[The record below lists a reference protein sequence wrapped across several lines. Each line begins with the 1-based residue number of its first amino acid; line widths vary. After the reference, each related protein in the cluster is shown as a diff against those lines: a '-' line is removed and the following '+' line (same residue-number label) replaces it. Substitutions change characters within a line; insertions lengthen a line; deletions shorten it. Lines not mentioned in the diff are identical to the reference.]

1 MKTSPMR
8 FLKELTVEGVD
19 DVKPVDAPVLC
30 QIINENGRDNTLSL
44 LSLMIKELQ
53 QWFNV
58 KNNIS
63 NKQITLIAEVVLEDK
78 TLYDLT
84 LGNIKACFRKQ
95 MAEAKLY
102 DRLDGNIIIQ
112 WLKDFK
118 RDLVEHT
125 VADNDNLREAAKQS
139 NSNCTFDAWLA
150 KTKEKAER
158 GDEDAIQRM
167 KDYAEFLE
175 RAKNTPIREQERKK
189 ELEFYKFKMEYE
201 RNRRKRRD

>member
-1 MKTSPMR
+1 MKTSPMK
-8 FLKELTVEGVD
+8 FLSELTAERVD
-19 DVKPVDAPVLC
+19 DAKPDDAPVLI
-30 QIINENGRDNTLSL
+30 QIIKENGRNNALSL

-63 NKQITLIAEVVLEDK
+63 NEQITLIAEVVLEDK
-78 TLYDLT
+78 ALYDLT

-118 RDLVEHT
+118 RDLVEQT
-125 VADNDNLREAAKQS
+125 VANNDNLGNVVKRS
-139 NSNCTFDAWLA
+139 NQTCTFDAWLA
-150 KTKEKAER
+150 KTKEKAEQ
-158 GDEDAIQRM
+158 GDEEAVQRM
-167 KDYAEFLE
+167 KDYAEFME
-175 RAKNTPIREQERKK
+175 RVKNTPTREQERKK
-189 ELEFYKFKMEYE
+189 ELEFYKFRMEYE

>member
-1 MKTSPMR
+1 MR
-8 FLKELTVEGVD
+8 FLSELTVERVND
-19 DVKPVDAPVLC
+19 AKPDDAPVLI
-30 QIINENGRDNTLSL
+30 QIINENGRNNALSL

-63 NKQITLIAEVVLEDK
+63 NEQITIIAEVVLEDK

-118 RDLVEHT
+118 RDLVEQT
-125 VADNDNLREAAKQS
+125 VADNDKLCEASKQP
-139 NSNCTFDAWLA
+139 NRNCTFDAWLA
-150 KTKEKAER
+150 KTKEKAEQ
-158 GDEDAIQRM
+158 GDENAIQRI

-175 RAKNTPIREQERKK
+175 RAKNTPTREQERKK
-189 ELEFYKFKMEYE
+189 EMEFYKFKMEYE